1 LTMGT
6 MSKIIESRNFAK
18 IISFFLALLLWFFVS
33 GDSQEALGLEA
44 RRSFGNIPLSYRNLG
59 EDLVI
64 INMDHSITLSLQ
76 GVPQA
81 FDGLTPAHL
90 EAYVDLSGKKEGRHE
105 IRINAEAPQGLSVV
119 SIEPAKAT
127 IILENLITKQM
138 NVEGSLEGEPAGG
151 KIVNEVYFSPEEV
164 FVRGTRD
171 KVDSVHSVV
180 FSIYVGG
187 AEGTINDSIKLV
199 PVDDKQKP
207 VQGVAVAPE
216 EVEVTVSFSLPQ
228 KDVPVEVIFV
238 DNVEDKVEVVS
249 FEPSIVTVEGPWFLL
264 EEINSLQT
272 EAIIL
277 DDLELPSTIEVPL
290 IFPEGVRPVQHKTV
304 TVRIFPIE

>member
-1 LTMGT
+1 MGT

-18 IISFFLALLLWFFVS
+18 IISFFLALILWLFVS

-59 EDLVI
+59 QDLVI
-64 INMDHSITLSLQ
+64 IDMDHSITLSLQ

-105 IRINAEAPQGLSVV
+105 MRINAEAPQDLSIV
-119 SIEPAKAT
+119 SIEPARAT

-171 KVDSVHSVV
+171 KVDSTHGVV
-180 FSIYVGG
+180 FAIDVSG
-187 AEGTINDSIKLV
+187 AEGTINDSIKLI
-199 PVDDKQKP
+199 PVDDKLKT
-207 VQGVAVAPE
+207 VQGVTVTPE
-216 EVEVTVSFSLPQ
+216 EVEVTISFSLPQ
-228 KDVPVEVIFV
+228 KEVPVEVVFA
-238 DNVEDKVEVVS
+238 DNVGDEVEVAS
-249 FEPSIVTVEGPWFLL
+249 LEPSLVTVEGPGFLL
-264 EEINSLQT
+264 EEVDSMQT
-272 EAIIL
+272 EEIIL
-277 DDLELPSTIEVPL
+277 DDLELPATIEVML
-290 IFPEGVRPVQHKTV
+290 IFPEGVKPVQHKTV
-304 TVRIFPIE
+304 AVRIFPVD